1 MTKTLLVAVSAA
13 LAFVAAA
20 AIAQGSALDVRA
32 AMQNGINPAM
42 TSIWD
47 VSNAAV
53 SDDGGIDPALMDDA
67 KWAQI
72 AKGADRLSA
81 SAKVLSEGSAFLASA
96 HDNVSVAEGEV
107 EMAEIQKHLDG
118 DPHGFAQMA
127 AGLAGHAAK
136 LAAAARGKD
145 AATAGRLV
153 SELDGVCEG
162 CHTRYWYPE

>member
-1 MTKTLLVAVSAA
+1 GGMTKPLLVAASAT
-13 LAFVAAA
+13 LAIVAAS

-81 SAKVLSEGSAFLASA
+81 SAKVLSEGSAFLAA
-96 HDNVSVAEGEV
+96 APDNLSVA
-107 EMAEIQKHLDG
+107 
-118 DPHGFAQMA
+118 
-127 AGLAGHAAK
+127 
-136 LAAAARGKD
+136 
-145 AATAGRLV
+145 
-153 SELDGVCEG
+153 
-162 CHTRYWYPE
+162 

>member
-1 MTKTLLVAVSAA
+1 MIKPL
-13 LAFVAAA
+13 FVAASATTVFIA
-20 AIAQGSALDVRA
+20 AAVVAQGSALDVRA
-32 AMQNGINPAM
+32 AMQNGVNPAM

-72 AKGADRLSA
+72 AEGADHLAA
-81 SAKVLSEGSAFLASA
+81 SARLLAGGSTFLASA
-96 HDNVSVAEGEV
+96 PDNVSVAEGEV
-107 EMAEIQKHLDG
+107 EMVEIQKHLDG
-118 DPHGFAQMA
+118 DPQGFAQMA
-127 AGLAGHAAK
+127 AGLDDHATK
-136 LAAAARGKD
+136 LAAAARAKD

-162 CHTRYWYPE
+162 CHSRYWYPE